1 MFLIKQIVIITLTI
15 IINGCGGGG
24 GSAGTP
30 MGTAAS
36 TDPVSAADVKVQAI
50 SSLSLSVLDKDKKE
64 VTSHTLLRGADY
76 FLSAAL
82 LDSKG
87 QAIPYAL
94 VTFSVDSVVATLPV
108 TAALTNSVG
117 VAQVLIKSAGL
128 NAAAGSATATSK
140 GDTLSVSGT
149 VTIQTQDAVVVL
161 GDLSAPS
168 LNGALPANQSVNLQT
183 TVTVD
188 KNSAPKDAF
197 KVSFVASCGLLSS
210 ESAAT
215 DASGQVR
222 LTYTAKA
229 ECTSPVKI
237 RAELTTTGLTQ
248 TKELSIYLASATPS
262 AIVFVAA
269 TVPTMVSKRVG
280 GASSQSTLT
289 FKLIDASGNAI
300 QTATELALSLDDA
313 SKKAGVVFDD
323 GTSSTRK
330 TTGTDGTIS
339 VIVKAGNIPSPVTV
353 TVTEPTSG
361 VNAPSWGVAISSG
374 MAVQDQ
380 VSLSADKSSLE
391 ALKIDN
397 VTATLTFS
405 ASDRF
410 GNPVPAKTQVNFVT
424 KGGVITGSSNGTC
437 QLNESSQCS
446 VTFRSLNGTGS
457 PQNGRVTVLAYMSGE
472 ESFTD
477 KNGDGVWQP
486 GESFVAL
493 GKAYF
498 DANWNGSYEAAT
510 EQVLGSGD
518 PQGTGS
524 CPTESYPSV
533 PNTCDTSKWRDDV
546 LVRSHHFLVMA
557 TQNAAITQVGA
568 RKSSGFWVWISDA
581 NTDPT
586 LKWDGTQSV
595 SNTIFKDVVSTDASP
610 TINTLL
616 TDAGYDLGKT
626 FLYNNAMPSG
636 STITASVDTGSAKC
650 TAQGTNIDKFPSSQ
664 INGMLV
670 LIRLGEEADCTTVG
684 VSVTVKSPGGISTTG
699 TFK

>member
-1 MFLIKQIVIITLTI
+1 
-15 IINGCGGGG
+15 
-24 GSAGTP
+24 
-30 MGTAAS
+30 
-36 TDPVSAADVKVQAI
+36 
-50 SSLSLSVLDKDKKE
+50 
-64 VTSHTLLRGADY
+64 
-76 FLSAAL
+76 
-82 LDSKG
+82 
-87 QAIPYAL
+87 
-94 VTFSVDSVVATLPV
+94 
-108 TAALTNSVG
+108 
-117 VAQVLIKSAGL
+117 
-128 NAAAGSATATSK
+128 
-140 GDTLSVSGT
+140 
-149 VTIQTQDAVVVL
+149 
-161 GDLSAPS
+161 
-168 LNGALPANQSVNLQT
+168 
-183 TVTVD
+183 
-188 KNSAPKDAF
+188 
-197 KVSFVASCGLLSS
+197 
-210 ESAAT
+210 
-215 DASGQVR
+215 
-222 LTYTAKA
+222 
-229 ECTSPVKI
+229 
-237 RAELTTTGLTQ
+237 
-248 TKELSIYLASATPS
+248 
-262 AIVFVAA
+262 
-269 TVPTMVSKRVG
+269 
-280 GASSQSTLT
+280 
-289 FKLIDASGNAI
+289 
-300 QTATELALSLDDA
+300 
-313 SKKAGVVFDD
+313 
-323 GTSSTRK
+323 
-330 TTGTDGTIS
+330 
-339 VIVKAGNIPSPVTV
+339 
-353 TVTEPTSG
+353 
-361 VNAPSWGVAISSG
+361 

-391 ALKIDN
+391 AFKTDN

-437 QLNESSQCS
+437 QLNASSQCS

-493 GKAYF
+493 GKPYF

-533 PNTCDTSKWRDDV
+533 PNTCDSSKWRDDV

-595 SNTIFKDVVSTDASP
+595 SNTIFKAVVSTAASP

-616 TDAGYDLGKT
+616 SDAGYDPNKT

-636 STITASVDTGSAKC
+636 STITASIDTGGAKC
-650 TAQGTNIDKFPSSQ
+650 TVKGTNIDKFPSNQ
-664 INGMLV
+664 INGLLV

-684 VSVTVKSPGGISTTG
+684 VSVTVKSPGGVPTTG
-699 TFK
+699 IFK